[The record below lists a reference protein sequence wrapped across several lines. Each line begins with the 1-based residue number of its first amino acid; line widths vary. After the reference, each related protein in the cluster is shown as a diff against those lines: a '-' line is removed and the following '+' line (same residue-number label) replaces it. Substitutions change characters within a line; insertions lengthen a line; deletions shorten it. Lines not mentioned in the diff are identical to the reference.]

1 MNAISQQ
8 APKKTGDAARPWD
21 VCAIEGIYQKNCS
34 KIRAALKRKEA
45 RIDRQVMQEDEHH
58 YLYGDYNGWYH
69 QAYDERMGAYVSGAY
84 EDKVCAGDTALIIAV
99 KTGDISVV
107 STILEFKPNIEITNI
122 DGMRAADY
130 ARRNGLKDLL
140 NDDGVDGVTL

>member
-1 MNAISQQ
+1 
-8 APKKTGDAARPWD
+8 
-21 VCAIEGIYQKNCS
+21 
-34 KIRAALKRKEA
+34 
-45 RIDRQVMQEDEHH
+45 
-58 YLYGDYNGWYH
+58 
-69 QAYDERMGAYVSGAY
+69 MGAYVSGAY

-140 NDDGVDGVTL
+140 NDEGVDGVTL